1 MSRRSRRRAA
11 EAAIAQQAAALESQM
26 NAQLSALRERAD
38 AEVARVR
45 ADYDAALAASGTV
58 FFQEVAPGSDTFHV
72 STSAEQ
78 VLGWQPVMFLTPGM
92 FRAMVHPDDLERFD
106 HQLAHAGR
114 GSNGP
119 ETRPAPSPI
128 IDLTT
133 GSPLTVSKAPLP
145 SPGPPAQPLDGPVR
159 FRSAGG
165 TWRSV
170 EVRADRCEFLAPG
183 TPTLDEPATCSG
195 ALVDVTELEQRRTST
210 RRFAEVVEHDPSAC
224 LVAEFADLSDPASLM
239 LRAANRSAHAM
250 FNLEA
255 RQVDGTALESI
266 LGPASAQLIRS
277 ALFDVCH
284 TGQTLTAERIS
295 LSEVPGTYLD
305 LRVDRL
311 SDGTLGVS
319 VTDVTTTVALE
330 DRLRHQASH
339 DALTALP
346 NRSLLEERLAVSVA
360 AASPNAPLSLAVVDI
375 DGLAGL
381 NDTLGL
387 HLADQLLVQI
397 GRRLVREVR
406 GAAVVSRIGGDEFAV
421 LSMPCSSEAEALDR
435 AHSVR
440 VALDRPFDI
449 AGHIV
454 SCKVSI
460 GVAITPGDGDDGRSL
475 LRAATRAVET
485 AKRDGSGFAR
495 HEDVDASSSIHRLSL
510 LADLRR
516 GLADQDLEL
525 RFQPMIDLRS
535 GRVAKVEAMLRWR
548 RDDGTQLPLEFLE
561 LAEQSGLIQPLTRWV
576 LGEAARAATLLRDA
590 GHDVVVSTDLSMRN
604 LIDPDLAA
612 FVSLLVTSGELHPDL
627 IEIEV
632 GEVELMDD
640 PVRSRE
646 TLAALSELGLRF
658 VVDDFGTGYT
668 SLSTMQHLPVV
679 GLKIDRT
686 FISSLADA
694 SSDAAIVRSTIELC
708 HELGLRVG
716 ADGVPDATTLSML
729 ADFGCDHAQGV
740 HLSEAVTIDA
750 LPGRVDELEHAVRS
764 WVG

>member
-11 EAAIAQQAAALESQM
+11 EAAIAEHAAELAERLV
-26 NAQLSALRERAD
+26 ALSAKAD
-38 AEVARVR
+38 EDLAAIR
-45 ADYDAALAASGTV
+45 ADYDAALASSGTV

-72 STSAEQ
+72 SASSEQ

-92 FRAMVHPDDLERFD
+92 FRAMVHPDDLDRFD

-114 GSNGP
+114 GHHGP
-119 ETRPAPSPI
+119 ESRPAPSPI

-133 GSPLTVSKAPLP
+133 GSPLLVSTPAVT
-145 SPGPPAQPLDGPVR
+145 PGPPPEPLDGPVR

-170 EVRADRCEFLAPG
+170 EVRADRCEIVAPG
-183 TPTLDEPATCSG
+183 AADVERSSTCAG
-195 ALVDVTELEQRRTST
+195 ALVDVTELEQRRTAS
-210 RRFAEVVEHDPSAC
+210 RRFAEIVEHDPSAC
-224 LVAEFADLSDPASLM
+224 LVSEFTDPSDPGSLV

-250 FNLEA
+250 FNLETHD
-255 RQVDGTALESI
+255 VDGTALESI

-311 SDGTLGVS
+311 ADGTLGMTA
-319 VTDVTTTVALE
+319 TDVTATVALE

-346 NRSLLEERLAVSVA
+346 NRSLLEERLAASVA
-360 AASPNAPLSLAVVDI
+360 SASHSAPVSLAVVDI
-375 DGLAGL
+375 DGLARL

-435 AHSVR
+435 AYSVR

-454 SCKVSI
+454 SCEVNV
-460 GVAITPGDGDDGRSL
+460 GVAIAPGDGDDGRAL
-475 LRAATRAVET
+475 LRAANRAVET
-485 AKRDGSGFAR
+485 AKRDGSRFAR

-535 GRVAKVEAMLRWR
+535 GRVSKVEAKLRWR
-548 RDDGTQLPLEFLE
+548 NDDGSHLPLEFLE

-576 LGEAARAATLLRDA
+576 LGEAARAAKVLRDA

-612 FVSLLVTSGELHPDL
+612 FVSLLVTSGELQTDL

-646 TLAALSELGLRF
+646 TLASLSELGLRF
-658 VVDDFGTGYT
+658 VIDDFGTGYT

-686 FISSLADA
+686 FISTLADA
-694 SSDAAIVRSTIELC
+694 ASDAAIVRSTIELC

-729 ADFGCDHAQGV
+729 ADFGCDEAQGV
-740 HLSEAVTIDA
+740 HLSEAVTIDG
-750 LPGRVDELEHAVRS
+750 LSQRVDELEHAVRS
-764 WVG
+764 WV